1 MQPWMAACSL
11 ALLLVLAP
19 LGAHAQRAPGVQQ
32 WSGSGEPQTTEP
44 IRVTSGD
51 WTLSWATQDRGSIPG
66 YLSIDIVNL
75 DTQLPAG
82 SVAGDIGGS
91 GGTVT
96 LHTGPGTFYLLINGV
111 NTNWSVQV
119 FDLN

>member
-1 MQPWMAACSL
+1 MQSWLAASGL
-11 ALLLVLAP
+11 ALLLALAP
-19 LGAHAQRAPGVQQ
+19 LGAQAQRSQGVQQ

-44 IRVTSGD
+44 IRVTNSD
-51 WTLSWATQDRGSIPG
+51 WTLSWSTQDRGSIPG
-66 YLSIDIVNL
+66 YLSIDIFNM
-75 DTQLPAG
+75 DTRMPAG
-82 SVAGDIGGS
+82 SVSGDIGGA
-91 GGTVT
+91 GGTAT